1 MNGTWLIAG
10 ALGILIIAG
19 LLIWWRRSRS
29 APEEAFDEVETP
41 EDAEARHRFAQ
52 RRVELAVIAR
62 QKGWSEAAYEEVLYG
77 RIGPGMNQEM
87 VLLAW
92 GGPTS
97 IDHKTVTRKGAPV
110 ERWIYQLP
118 QAALPS
124 GMTSEVQYVWFANG
138 RVARVEEGA

>member
-1 MNGTWLIAG
+1 MTDLSPSTLYLLTAIA
-10 ALGILIIAG
+10 L
-19 LLIWWRRSRS
+19 
-29 APEEAFDEVETP
+29 
-41 EDAEARHRFAQ
+41 
-52 RRVELAVIAR
+52 
-62 QKGWSEAAYEEVLYG
+62 VL
-77 RIGPGMNQEM
+77 M
-87 VLLAW
+87 AW

-118 QAALPS
+118 QAALPP